1 MSIHIGA
8 AQGAIAEVVL
18 LPGDPLR
25 ARFIAEHFLQNVVCY
40 NEVRGMLG
48 FTGLYKGQRV
58 SVQGTGMGVPSI
70 AIYAQELIEHYG
82 VKKLVRVG
90 TCGGMQEQVRVR
102 DVILAQTASTD
113 SAHNR
118 LRFGHIDYA
127 PAADFPLLYKAYN
140 HAVELGLSVHVGG
153 VYTADLFY
161 NDQPEIMKRLM
172 AYGVLGVEMETS
184 ALYTLAAKFSV
195 QALSILTVSDH
206 LITGEETTAEER
218 QQTFLQMMELALET
232 VHLATA

>member
-90 TCGGMQEQVRVR
+90 TCGSMQEQVRVR

-118 LRFGHIDYA
+118 LRFDHIDYA

-140 HAVELGLSVHVGG
+140 RAVELGLSVHVGG

-184 ALYTLAAKFSV
+184 VLYTLAAKFAV

-206 LITGEETTAEER
+206 LITGEETTAQER

-232 VHLATA
+232 VLATD